1 LATNYAPWIEEG
13 RPCRLL
19 IIEDNLDDITLLR
32 EALGQSGMSTEI
44 ETLTGGKEA
53 LEFVATCG
61 FEKDSFLPDAILLD
75 MNLPGVSGETLL
87 KAIRSNEHLAGK
99 PLAILTSS
107 LSLKA
112 RSKMIELG
120 VEHFIAKP
128 ADLDEFLH
136 IGSLVREILGGVA
149 ECRGE

>member
-1 LATNYAPWIEEG
+1 LATNAAPWIEEG

-44 ETLTGGKEA
+44 KTLTTGQEA
-53 LEFVATCG
+53 LEFVSARG

-75 MNLPGVSGETLL
+75 MNLPGVSGETML
-87 KAIRSNEHLAGK
+87 KAIQGNEHLAGK

-107 LSLKA
+107 LSQNA
-112 RSKMIELG
+112 RSKMRELG
-120 VEHFIAKP
+120 VEHFITKP

-136 IGSLVREILGGVA
+136 IGWLVREILGGVA